1 MQSPGSEGG
10 RVTVRTHLR
19 RWTALSTASVLL
31 VGAAVLGGCADDAD
45 TDSPLADRPATG
57 APTPFEL
64 TFPGVAEADRVGIL
78 EGLPDTVERVEPSV
92 VTILTRPGVGSG
104 VVYND
109 DGVIVTNAHVV
120 GEKARVEV
128 ALADGTRLPAEVLA
142 TDEITDLA
150 VLQVEREGLR
160 PADFRRDLPRPGE
173 LVLAMGSPL
182 GFANSV
188 TIGVVSG
195 LSREIPGSAAV
206 TRSLVDLIQTDAA
219 ISPGNSGG
227 ALIDADGAVIGINE
241 AYIPPVAGAVS
252 LGFAI
257 PAGTVVDVVEQLLA
271 DGVATHPYLGL
282 QLGRLTPEMVEALD
296 LSTDR
301 GVAVLEVVPN
311 GPAADAG
318 IRGGDVIVSF
328 AGADIDSY
336 EGLLGELRRTEP
348 GQRVDVVVNRGGER
362 LTLPLTIRQRPTS

>member
-1 MQSPGSEGG
+1 M
-10 RVTVRTHLR
+10 TVPTSLR
-19 RWTALSTASVLL
+19 RWCALSTASVLL

-45 TDSPLADRPATG
+45 TDSPLADRPATE

-92 VTILTRPGVGSG
+92 VTILTGPGLGSG

-120 GEKARVEV
+120 GDEARVEV
-128 ALADGTRLPAEVLA
+128 ALADGTRIPAEVLA

-160 PADFRRDLPRPGE
+160 PADFQQELPRPGE

-227 ALIDADGAVIGINE
+227 ALVNADGEVIGINE

-257 PAGTVVDVVEQLLA
+257 PAGTVVDVVEELLA
-271 DGVATHPYLGL
+271 DGSATHPYLGL

-301 GVAVLEVVPN
+301 GVAVLDVVPN
-311 GPAADAG
+311 GPAAVAG
-318 IRGGDVIVSF
+318 IRDGDVIVSF

-336 EGLLGELRRTEP
+336 EGLLGELRRAEP

-362 LTLPLTIRQRPTS
+362 LTLPLTVRERPAG